1 MRRVLSIEIG
11 TEYTKVCEIDYQKKN
26 PKVYNFLSF
35 ETPQNTVEDG
45 YIRDKESFSLE
56 LKRQLKEAGMKGK
69 DVIYTIS
76 SSKIANREIII
87 PAVKEKKIREIIE
100 IGAQD
105 YFPVDISEYTITYSI
120 LERKKVEK
128 VENLRLLLMAAPDNL
143 IKNYYNFSEIMEF
156 HVVAI
161 DYIGNSIYQLAK
173 REFPHEVIM
182 AVQVNEKSTLVNVM
196 DNGILVL
203 QRTIPY
209 GSEDALDKEL
219 AATLVQEENDFMQD
233 TDLRERVA
241 EALDSI
247 LNSIGRVTDYY
258 YSQHLDKPIKEL
270 VLMGDLVNIK
280 NINLIISEKLAIPS
294 KLLKSL
300 NHKIFL
306 KKETPFQIS
315 EYMACIGASY
325 EPVNFLSKDI
335 AAKAARKSMVGSMQI
350 VFGIALLLSI
360 TLDGFAVMQYWQ
372 EKERKADVEGQI
384 QELSSVKQIYD
395 ENTKAKTRYEQLK
408 KYEERIQS
416 PNDNLDALIVK
427 MEQVLPRTAH
437 ISSMQVDRET
447 LVFGVETT
455 QKLPIAKMIMNFK
468 EIPEITNIYVPAITS
483 QIEENG
489 AENLTYT
496 LTCEYVKTVPEKK
509 EEVKNSNE

>member
-1 MRRVLSIEIG
+1 
-11 TEYTKVCEIDYQKKN
+11 
-26 PKVYNFLSF
+26 
-35 ETPQNTVEDG
+35 
-45 YIRDKESFSLE
+45 
-56 LKRQLKEAGMKGK
+56 
-69 DVIYTIS
+69 
-76 SSKIANREIII
+76 
-87 PAVKEKKIREIIE
+87 
-100 IGAQD
+100 
-105 YFPVDISEYTITYSI
+105 
-120 LERKKVEK
+120 
-128 VENLRLLLMAAPDNL
+128 
-143 IKNYYNFSEIMEF
+143 
-156 HVVAI
+156 
-161 DYIGNSIYQLAK
+161 
-173 REFPHEVIM
+173 
-182 AVQVNEKSTLVNVM
+182 
-196 DNGILVL
+196 
-203 QRTIPY
+203 
-209 GSEDALDKEL
+209 
-219 AATLVQEENDFMQD
+219 VQEENDFMQD